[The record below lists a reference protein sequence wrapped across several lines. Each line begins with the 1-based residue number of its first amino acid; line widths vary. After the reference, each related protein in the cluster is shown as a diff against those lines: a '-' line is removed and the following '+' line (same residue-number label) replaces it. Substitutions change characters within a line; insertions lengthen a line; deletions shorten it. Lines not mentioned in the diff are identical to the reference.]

1 MDRDSTALSGFYASP
16 VGQVAR
22 RLILRRLREFWPDL
36 KGQRLLGYG
45 YAIPYLR
52 PFAAESERVAAALP
66 EPLGAVAWP
75 EGWSLSVVVQENA
88 LPFPDAMFDRAL
100 VVHGLEDAEALRPL
114 MRQLWRVLQPSGKL
128 LIVAANRRSLWAQIE
143 RSPFAY
149 GRPFSRAQL
158 DNLLRETLFVAERW
172 ESALYWPPLKS
183 RRLLGRGMNWE
194 NFGRRV
200 WPALAGVHIV
210 EASKSMY
217 ALAPPIAAKRGKQI
231 LASASR

>member
-22 RLILRRLREFWPDL
+22 RVIQRRLREFWPDL

-45 YAIPYLR
+45 YAVPYLR
-52 PFAAESERVAAALP
+52 PFAAEAERVAAALP
-66 EPLGAVAWP
+66 EQLGAWP
-75 EGWSLSVVVQENA
+75 EGWSCSVVVQENA
-88 LPFPDAMFDRAL
+88 LPFPDAMFDRVL

-114 MRQLWRVLQPSGKL
+114 MRQLWRVLQPAGKL

-172 ESALYWPPLKS
+172 DSALYLPPLKS
-183 RRLLGRGMNWE
+183 RRLVGRGLSWE

-217 ALAPPIAAKRGKQI
+217 ALAPPLAAKRGKHV